1 MTFRAFLPPPEGH
14 FLRRSVMDKSTSVLF
29 ESAANDAE
37 IFSLLAAFYN
47 CNPEQD
53 IIDGTRS
60 LNTDEIADEDVKQA
74 VLKIKNYAASTFPH
88 SDEEKLLNLKR
99 DWTKLFRAVSP
110 DYGPKAP
117 YEEVYLAVKNP
128 GLIKELAALYLDA
141 DYTRYAELNNRHDY
155 IGIQLDFAAFLS
167 FQRANALN
175 NNDLENYN
183 RLTDLFED
191 FTVNHIASWFP
202 KFCTEAFK
210 HVRTDFYRGVLGLT
224 YLALFDS
231 SKLPSSYY
239 ETVA

>member
-1 MTFRAFLPPPEGH
+1 
-14 FLRRSVMDKSTSVLF
+14 MDKSTTEMF
-29 ESAANDAE
+29 EKAANDAE

-47 CNPEQD
+47 CNPKQST
-53 IIDGTRS
+53 IDGTRC
-60 LNTDEIADEDVKQA
+60 LNTDEITDEDVKQA
-74 VLKIKNYAASTFPH
+74 VLKIKNYAVSTFPH
-88 SDEEKLLNLKR
+88 TNEEKLLNLKR

-117 YEEVYLAVKNP
+117 YEEVYLAVKNS

-155 IGIQLDFAAFLS
+155 IGVQLDFVAFLS
-167 FQRANALN
+167 FQRANALKEN
-175 NNDLENYN
+175 NLKNYN
-183 RLTDLFED
+183 KLTDLSHD
-191 FTVNHIASWFP
+191 FTADHIASWFP
-202 KFCTEAFK
+202 KFCNEAFK

>member
-1 MTFRAFLPPPEGH
+1 
-14 FLRRSVMDKSTSVLF
+14 MDKSTTEMF
-29 ESAANDAE
+29 EKAANDAE
-37 IFSLLAAFYN
+37 IFSMLAAFYN
-47 CNPEQD
+47 YNPEQK
-53 IIDGTRS
+53 IIEGAS
-60 LNTDEIADEDVKQA
+60 NLNYEEISDEDVRLA
-74 VLKIKNYAASTFPH
+74 VAKIRNYALSGFPH
-88 SDEEKLLNLKR
+88 SSEEKLLNLKR

-155 IGIQLDFAAFLS
+155 IGIQLDFVAFLS
-167 FQRANALN
+167 FQRANALKEN
-175 NNDLENYN
+175 NLKNYN
-183 RLTDLFED
+183 KLTDLSHD

-202 KFCTEAFK
+202 KFCNEAFK